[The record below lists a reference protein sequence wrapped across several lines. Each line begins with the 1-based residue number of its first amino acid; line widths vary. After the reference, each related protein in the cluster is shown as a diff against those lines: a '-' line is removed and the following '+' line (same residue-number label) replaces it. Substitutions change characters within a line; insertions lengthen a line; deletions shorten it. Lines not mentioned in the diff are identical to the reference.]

1 MSSIFRTMSRKST
14 NSQDII
20 VNSEEINYL
29 KIQNDLDDWK
39 LPNVPNQEIYKKWT
53 LKFFTNYTIKTSEMS
68 ISLEHDDQVK
78 RLLDSKSIEK
88 HKKDYNFIHFGM
100 IQVLAKPLTRLG
112 LNTFIVM
119 CLRDNRHLDYR
130 DSIIRA
136 VQAGFNDGPVYFY
149 CFPNFTI
156 RLRYVDILD
165 LVVLHVKTHGFKFK
179 QGNSLVLSSPDLPI
193 RVWPQALDLEH
204 CAPVPR
210 VRPLSST
217 QIW

>member
-14 NSQDII
+14 NSQEII

-130 DSIIRA
+130 DFII
-136 VQAGFNDGPVYFY
+136 G
-149 CFPNFTI
+149 
-156 RLRYVDILD
+156 
-165 LVVLHVKTHGFKFK
+165 VV
-179 QGNSLVLSSPDLPI
+179 
-193 RVWPQALDLEH
+193 
-204 CAPVPR
+204 
-210 VRPLSST
+210 
-217 QIW
+217 

>member
-88 HKKDYNFIHFGM
+88 HKRNYNFIHFGM
-100 IQVLAKPLTRLG
+100 IQVAT
-112 LNTFIVM
+112 M
-119 CLRDNRHLDYR
+119 
-130 DSIIRA
+130 
-136 VQAGFNDGPVYFY
+136 
-149 CFPNFTI
+149 
-156 RLRYVDILD
+156 
-165 LVVLHVKTHGFKFK
+165 
-179 QGNSLVLSSPDLPI
+179 
-193 RVWPQALDLEH
+193 VWQE
-204 CAPVPR
+204 
-210 VRPLSST
+210 
-217 QIW
+217 